1 MFGFTFFDLIVGAI
15 MAISLLMGFSRG
27 FTHEALK
34 LAAWAAAI
42 FITVVALPFATEVVS
57 LIIPWE
63 VLAGLIG
70 LVVTFVVT
78 LMLLTALGKW
88 AGEQIRTSFIGP
100 LDRSLGALFG
110 FLRGLLVVAAGFL
123 VFTFFVDEEEEPGW
137 IAEARFRGLAEY
149 GAEMLAD
156 VTPDLFKGAKE
167 ASRKA
172 LDVDGRA
179 ILEDVKGAIPSEEE
193 ATKRVKEGT
202 AKYSDK
208 AREELTGLIE
218 NTTEGEDE
226 DEAENGGE

>member
-1 MFGFTFFDLIVGAI
+1 MFGFTLFDFLIGVVIAL
-15 MAISLLMGFSRG
+15 SLVMGFSRG

-34 LAAWAAAI
+34 LLAWAAAI
-42 FITVVALPFATEVVS
+42 FITVVALPFATEIVAMI
-57 LIIPWE
+57 LPWE
-63 VLAGLIG
+63 VLAGLVG

-110 FLRGLLVVAAGFL
+110 FLRGALIVAAGFL
-123 VFTFFVDEEEEPGW
+123 AFTFFVEEEDEPGW

-149 GAEMLAD
+149 GAGMLAD
-156 VTPDLFKGAKE
+156 VTPDLFEGAKQ

-172 LDVDGRA
+172 LDADGRA
-179 ILEDVKGAIPSEEE
+179 IMEDVKSAIPTEEE
-193 ATKRVKEGT
+193 AAAKVKGEA

-208 AREELTGLIE
+208 AREELSGLIE
-218 NTTEGEDE
+218 QTTGGDE
-226 DEAENGGE
+226 EENGGGE